1 VVRPATAKVRHYV
14 AVPSPFGGRSRVV
27 QAPRRIAMRKTA
39 PLLVLASVLV
49 SLAAVAD
56 MAQSEL
62 DQSQTAVD
70 MTGGWQM
77 AETEGDPT

>member
-1 VVRPATAKVRHYV
+1 
-14 AVPSPFGGRSRVV
+14 
-27 QAPRRIAMRKTA
+27 MRKTA

>member
-1 VVRPATAKVRHYV
+1 
-14 AVPSPFGGRSRVV
+14 
-27 QAPRRIAMRKTA
+27 M
-39 PLLVLASVLV
+39 LASVLV

-56 MAQSEL
+56 MARSEL
-62 DQSQTAVD
+62 DQSQTVVD